1 MTSAAHQR
9 TRTFRDVLEPVI
21 GGVFFSPECHTNYG
35 ALGFDP
41 SPLTSDGVALPDG
54 VAYFGSR
61 GASMGR
67 VAGEVVAAAFAV
79 FNPVAVV
86 PAIERAWATSSPED
100 LVEAR
105 VSGAVAQLR
114 RILGDPPEVREVAD
128 ALIDAVNGAPPAGRP
143 LYAGTLTMPYTGEDD
158 WRDLFVA
165 GDRIR
170 EYRGDSHTS
179 AWTAAGFD
187 AVEIGLL
194 TELFWGL
201 PMRSY
206 LRTRAWNDTD
216 MDDAAARLRS
226 RGLIDDEYFTD
237 AGRAAREAVEAATD
251 EQMLRITDRL
261 GDDFDRVNQVLRGW
275 STQVIEAGGYLRS
288 ATSLTE

>member
-9 TRTFRDVLEPVI
+9 ARTFRDVLEPVV
-21 GGVFFSPECHTNYG
+21 GGVFFSPECHANYE
-35 ALGFDP
+35 ALGFQP
-41 SPLTSDGVALPDG
+41 SPMTSDGVALPDG

-79 FNPVAVV
+79 FNPAAVV
-86 PAIERAWATSSPED
+86 PAIDMAWATSSPEE

-114 RILGDPPEVREVAD
+114 RILGDPSEVREVAD
-128 ALIDAVNGAPPAGRP
+128 VLIDAVNGAPPAGRA
-143 LYAGTLTMPYTGEDD
+143 LYAGTLSMPYTGEDP
-158 WRDLFVA
+158 WRDLFIA

-170 EYRGDSHTS
+170 EYRGDSHTA
-179 AWTAAGFD
+179 AWVADGFD
-187 AVEIGLL
+187 AIEIGLL

-206 LRTRAWNDTD
+206 LRTRAWNNTD
-216 MDDAAARLRS
+216 MDDATARLS
-226 RGLIDDEYFTD
+226 DRGLIDGDGFSD

-251 EQMLRITDRL
+251 EQMLRITDKL
-261 GDDFDRVNQVLRGW
+261 GDDFDRISNLLRGW
-275 STQVIEAGGYLRS
+275 STQIVEAGGYLKS
-288 ATSLTE
+288 AKSLTE

>member
-1 MTSAAHQR
+1 MTTAAHR
-9 TRTFRDVLEPVI
+9 RARTFRDVLEPVI
-21 GGVFFSPECHTNYG
+21 GGVFFSPECHAQYES
-35 ALGFDP
+35 LGFQP

-79 FNPVAVV
+79 FNPAAVV
-86 PAIERAWATSSPED
+86 PAIDMAWAISTPED

-143 LYAGTLTMPYTGEDD
+143 LYAGTLSMPYTGEDD

-170 EYRGDSHTS
+170 EYRGDSHTA

-216 MDDAAARLRS
+216 MDDAVARLRARS
-226 RGLIDDEYFTD
+226 LIDDGAFTD
-237 AGRAAREAVEAATD
+237 AGRMAREAVEATTD
-251 EQMLRITDRL
+251 EQMLRVTDRL
-261 GDDFDRVNQVLRGW
+261 GDDFDRVNEVLRAW
-275 STQVIEAGGYLRS
+275 SRQIIDAGGYLRS
-288 ATSLTE
+288 AKSLTG